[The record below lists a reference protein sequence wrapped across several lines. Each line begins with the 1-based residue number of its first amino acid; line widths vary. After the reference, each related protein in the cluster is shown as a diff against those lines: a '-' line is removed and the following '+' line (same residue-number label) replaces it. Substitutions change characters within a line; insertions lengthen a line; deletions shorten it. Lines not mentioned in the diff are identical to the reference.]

1 MSRCADSR
9 KMDWGFQLNPY
20 AAPFVPSSMTSSA
33 AESLNQRTCSS
44 EKPSGEAEKTE
55 TADRS
60 AEYDLPDSLSLDFY
74 AESLAKLSISGE
86 SSLKGDAA
94 DGALFDPSECLG
106 SDPDIHPPSVVAYLS
121 HMFPNVS
128 ADFIVDALK
137 LQEFD
142 VDLTI
147 DMLSHLCEADG
158 YGHSAEAVRQ
168 ENGTPRRQH
177 WGVERSPKGAFAANL
192 QDK

>member
-1 MSRCADSR
+1 
-9 KMDWGFQLNPY
+9 MDCWRFQLNPY
-20 AAPFVPSSMTSSA
+20 AAPFVPSSMSSSA
-33 AESLNQRTCSS
+33 AERSLNQRTCSGNQ
-44 EKPSGEAEKTE
+44 SGEADKSE

-74 AESLAKLSISGE
+74 AESLAKLNISAD

-94 DGALFDPSECLG
+94 DSALLDPSEYLG
-106 SDPDIHPPSVVAYLS
+106 SDPDIHLPSVVAYLS

-128 ADFIVDALK
+128 ADFIIDALK

-147 DMLSHLCEADG
+147 DMLSHLVRDPIQ
-158 YGHSAEAVRQ
+158 AVRSLFDHGHQ
-168 ENGTPRRQH
+168 
-177 WGVERSPKGAFAANL
+177 
-192 QDK
+192 